1 MAVLLLHREV
11 EKNDKTPDVLVLMKV
26 LYYHIFVL
34 TCGQQELY
42 KVFQREKKEEEEK
55 KSQERE
61 PSAEK
66 MTRQKEQGEYGAK
79 QGGRKGESNDSPE
92 IPDRRVTS
100 DIPGLPSGACT
111 GLQTEKSKQAHDLK
125 IESIFH
131 HRMLGQ

>member
-1 MAVLLLHREV
+1 MAVLHREV
-11 EKNDKTPDVLVLMKV
+11 EKNNKTPDVLVLMKV

-42 KVFQREKKEEEEK
+42 KVFQREKKKKKKKKK

-111 GLQTEKSKQAHDLK
+111 GLQTEKKQT
-125 IESIFH
+125 
-131 HRMLGQ
+131 GT